1 MVLVLLAMAGFTA
14 FGQPNTNV
22 DLDKDKPKQYE
33 NRKLGSEKTGDKK
46 LKAPRRFMQNLTTHY
61 NYYFNANTRLN
72 EIIERA
78 KTAQKDDSSFRF
90 CNHGIQQCA
99 VCSYCVQRVIIEWE

>member
-1 MVLVLLAMAGFTA
+1 MVLVLLAMAEFTA

-46 LKAPRRFMQNLTTHY
+46 FSLPRRITQNLYTHY
-61 NYYFNANTRLN
+61 NYYFNANNKLN
-72 EIIERA
+72 DIVGRA
-78 KTAQKDDSSFRF
+78 KAAHKDDYT
-90 CNHGIQQCA
+90 QLLP
-99 VCSYCVQRVIIEWE
+99 